1 MHQPEPGFTR
11 MFINAGK
18 ADNFYPNQLIELIN
32 KNMRKRVQIGKI
44 DLLKSFSFFEIE
56 DAQAK
61 SVMDSLNKASLNGRS
76 ISVEI
81 AGEDTRGAGTGRESR
96 GGSRESR
103 GGSGRRYSD
112 RPASAAPRKSREE
125 RGYAAKRGPKRR
137 DDNQQSFRDEKPD
150 FNNEEGWARRKSRK

>member
-1 MHQPEPGFTR
+1 
-11 MFINAGK
+11 
-18 ADNFYPNQLIELIN
+18 
-32 KNMRKRVQIGKI
+32 MRKRVQIGKI

-81 AGEDTRGAGTGRESR
+81 AGEDNRGAGASRGNR

-103 GGSGRRYSD
+103 GEGGRRYSD

-150 FNNEEGWARRKSRK
+150 FNNEEGWARRKSKK